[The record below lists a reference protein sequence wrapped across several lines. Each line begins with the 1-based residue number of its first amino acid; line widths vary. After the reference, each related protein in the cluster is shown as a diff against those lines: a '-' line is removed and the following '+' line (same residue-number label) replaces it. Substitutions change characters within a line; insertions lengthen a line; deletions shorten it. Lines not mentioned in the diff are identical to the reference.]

1 MCTTSAS
8 EPPLKVFI
16 NPNGWKVGPL
26 GLCPSP
32 LCDCDAKVGLLFFQ
46 HVLNQGHLKRSV
58 AVLNEVMSK
67 DTTIDA
73 LTTTSTFM
81 LAGRLDNHPHF
92 IIGLIFSFF
101 FFWNLLSV
109 IFVQFFTASLL
120 SAERGKGNINQSLTI
135 LNEPLVR

>member
-1 MCTTSAS
+1 M
-8 EPPLKVFI
+8 
-16 NPNGWKVGPL
+16 VGKSVPL

-32 LCDCDAKVGLLFFQ
+32 LCDCDATVGLLFFQ

-73 LTTTSTFM
+73 LPITEAS
-81 LAGRLDNHPHF
+81 LENHPHF